1 MGFGKDS
8 KGAILRENTTI
19 ALSTLAAN
27 TVLKVDGADLTIQED
42 FRLMKSKLFSNI
54 TGLTGG
60 EGEGMLLGIADDEL
74 SVAEI
79 AEAINA
85 AGPLD
90 RNDNLSKERAERPV
104 WLIGAFE
111 SNNADATGTEGT
123 FRGDNGGPMI
133 VHKLPWTFSNPEGW
147 VFFVMNTGSTLQT
160 GASVRVTATHYGV
173 WVV

>member
-1 MGFGKDS
+1 MGFGKDN
-8 KGAILRENTTI
+8 KGAIIRENTTI

-27 TVLKVDGADLTIQED
+27 TAIKVDGAALTLVDD
-42 FRLMKSKLFSNI
+42 FRMMKSLIFSNV

-60 EGEGMLLGIADDEL
+60 EGEGLLLGLANGEL

-79 AEAINA
+79 VECINA
-85 AGPLD
+85 SGPLNTND
-90 RNDNLSKERAERPV
+90 RLRQERAERAV
-104 WLIGAFE
+104 WLIGAYE

-133 VHKLPWTFSNPEGW
+133 VHKLPWTFANPEGW
-147 VFFVMNTGSTLQT
+147 DFFIINTGSTLQT

-173 WVV
+173 WVS